1 MAKKNKSTNMP
12 IIDKSKRPC
21 GKCFELFNFNTA
33 PVGRNREAHGCRYRL
48 EHYFFHCWRD
58 GSYTFEFQ
66 EGWNA
71 GSHYDG
77 GTANNDIPEEWLTLS
92 WEEFVDRFSN
102 EYPDK
107 EYFLTRYELLSN
119 GELKA
124 FLGFN

>member
-1 MAKKNKSTNMP
+1 MNKSK
-12 IIDKSKRPC
+12 IDKSQRPR
-21 GKCFELFNFNTA
+21 GKCFELFNFKTA
-33 PVGRNREAHGCRYRL
+33 SVGRERTAHGCNYRL

-71 GSHYDG
+71 GSHNDG
-77 GTANNDIPEEWLTLS
+77 GTAYNDIPEEWLTLS

-107 EYFLTRYELLSN
+107 EYFITRYELLSYA
-119 GELKA
+119 ELKA
-124 FLGFN
+124 FLGFK